1 MHSLEHK
8 AGLYAPN
15 IQRCPKIPKWI
26 KMIQNNP
33 NFGYPKIVA
42 KPHLF
47 PMPCVSWDVSK
58 ALKVETKDAGS
69 GLGTGG
75 MSTKI
80 LAARTASVSGAG
92 RHR

>member
-1 MHSLEHK
+1 
-8 AGLYAPN
+8 
-15 IQRCPKIPKWI
+15 
-26 KMIQNNP
+26 MIQNNP
-33 NFGYPKIVA
+33 NVGYPKIVA

-92 RHR
+92 RHRRVVSVPG